1 MIHLNKEVG
10 HSKDREAVAMK
21 EVGLALLA
29 GFIVG
34 AVFAVFKLPIPAPPA
49 LAGIAG
55 IIGIYL
61 GFKFIGWVAPMLASV
76 FN

>member
-1 MIHLNKEVG
+1 
-10 HSKDREAVAMK
+10 MK

-34 AVFAVFKLPIPAPPA
+34 AIFAVFKLPIPAPPA

-55 IIGIYL
+55 IVGIYL
-61 GFKFIGWVAPMLASV
+61 GFKFIGWVTPMITSIL
-76 FN
+76 N